1 MRGARVVID
10 GRREINSGI
19 KLEGTLAKNPTRCK
33 YSLPVANKVWK
44 DHVRRYE

>member
-1 MRGARVVID
+1 VVIE

-19 KLEGTLAKNPTRCK
+19 KLERTLAKDQTRQK

-44 DHVRRYE
+44 DHVRRI

>member
-1 MRGARVVID
+1 MRGARVVIE

-19 KLEGTLAKNPTRCK
+19 KLEETLAKNPTWRK

-44 DHVRRYE
+44 DHVKRI